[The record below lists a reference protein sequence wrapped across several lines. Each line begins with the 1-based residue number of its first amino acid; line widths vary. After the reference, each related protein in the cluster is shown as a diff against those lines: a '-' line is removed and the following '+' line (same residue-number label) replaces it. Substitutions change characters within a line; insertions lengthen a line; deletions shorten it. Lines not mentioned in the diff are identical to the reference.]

1 MNTCDFTPVPCPKK
15 CKQNNA
21 IQMILRK
28 DLEKHLTE
36 QCVNRHTV
44 NSAKSDEIQEFFK
57 EIEKHIKRSGSIDRL
72 LAHLVFVGL
81 PGSGKST
88 LIARLLK
95 LRPQIEKLLKASP
108 STGVMNGI
116 IAVDVVDDKASMH
129 AANIGNSDD
138 WNTVEFGISCLR
150 QMGVKCFVTFE
161 DGESVGDSQRPS
173 KSSTNGSGSS
183 RRDSLP
189 PSTLANVRKIL
200 KKEGKFTSIRPFL
213 ENRISLYL
221 SDTGGQIEFQELL
234 PLLVAG
240 LAIFVFLFPLNVNLS
255 DFFRIC
261 YRKEDGSEDN
271 CYTSSLTIREALLQ
285 TLSSIDAMRT
295 DTSIA
300 KHKPYVFIA
309 GTHKDC
315 LIKEVCGPA
324 VVQDEATAVDLED
337 EVKKEAVVNRKIAE
351 IDDEIKS
358 LIKEHKYDDLVVY
371 ANPDKKQAIFTIDN
385 TRDSEVFGDIRSRIL
400 QFIRSREEFRIQFP
414 LSYLLA
420 SLELQD
426 SSQPFLQRKEFTE
439 AISQYGISE
448 AEVDH
453 LLQFLHSR
461 IGQIRYFPTKGLKD
475 VIVKEPQALFNLVT
489 DLIVNSFK
497 RGGTMADH
505 LEVQKGI
512 YTFKEFHFESHVSNL
527 TPKEVIELLKEL
539 RIVAPFHD
547 RQAKVEKYFIPCVL
561 NHLSESTLEEKQTD
575 IQSLAFMFECGHC
588 PKGTFGVLVHYI
600 LIHEEEGK
608 INWNLDI
615 DKICRDQV
623 SFQFGIYEDII
634 TLKFLTTHLEVRCC
648 PDSISRRSAA
658 FSKKAVCNRVRVVLQ
673 DGIKQVTK
681 SLHYDEKKMKHSLG
695 LLCEKCA
702 RIHQVVKDDDRYVLK
717 CPDGSYPLPDCGL
730 YWFGL
735 SKYSVD
741 GSIALECSYLMY
753 LIAGPPVS
761 SLPNEVRVKEGFDQ
775 DVQWMV
781 SCEPPLR
788 DHSQHSLFREDGQ
801 PFRQDNIFIQGNDI
815 CFRKVKRRDAGK
827 YVISSSNAIGKGHA
841 SFNLQVQCEL
851 HHSNSLISVHS
862 LSSSLHAGL
871 PEYTLE
877 SDYIEAAAGTT
888 PTVRFSVC
896 PPLDEGIRHTLTKE
910 GGRAATKRF
919 KVEDDIIIFWR
930 VTETDEG
937 RYSISCEN
945 DVGVG
950 QATLELMVNSS
961 TIMTACS
968 PKAGE

>member
-1 MNTCDFTPVPCPKK
+1 MGGYNTLIIIAVSPP
-15 CKQNNA
+15 A
-21 IQMILRK
+21 
-28 DLEKHLTE
+28 E
-36 QCVNRHTV
+36 
-44 NSAKSDEIQEFFK
+44 SDEIQEFFK

-95 LRPQIEKLLKASP
+95 LPQIEKLLKASP

-116 IAVDVVDDKASMH
+116 IAVDVVNDKASMH
-129 AANIGNSDD
+129 AANIGNNED

-161 DGESVGDSQRPS
+161 DGESVGDPQRPS
-173 KSSTNGSGSS
+173 KSPAKCNNGSGSS
-183 RRDSLP
+183 RRDSP
-189 PSTLANVRKIL
+189 PPTTLSNVRKIL

-240 LAIFVFLFPLNVNLS
+240 LAIFVFLFPLNVKLT
-255 DFFRIC
+255 DYFRIS

-315 LIKEVCGPA
+315 LVKEVCGPA
-324 VVQDEATAVDLED
+324 FIQDEATAMDLED
-337 EVKKEAVVNRKIAE
+337 VIKKEAVINRKIAE

-371 ANPDKKQAIFTIDN
+371 ANPDKKQAIFAIDN
-385 TRDSEVFGDIRSRIL
+385 TMESEIFGDIRSRIL

-426 SSQPFLQRKEFTE
+426 SSQPFLHRKEFAE
-439 AISQYGISE
+439 AVSQYGISE
-448 AEVDH
+448 GEVDH

-497 RGGTMADH
+497 QGGTMADDS
-505 LEVQKGI
+505 EVQKGV
-512 YTFKEFHFESHVSNL
+512 YSFVNFNFKSHVLNL
-527 TPKEVIELLKEL
+527 TSKEVIELLKEL

-547 RQAKVEKYFIPCVL
+547 RQAEVEKYFVPCVL
-561 NHLSESTLEEKQTD
+561 NHLSESILEEKQTD

-600 LIHEEEGK
+600 LTHEEEGK
-608 INWNLDI
+608 INWNLDV

-623 SFQFGIYEDII
+623 SFQFGIYEDTI

-648 PDSISRRSAA
+648 PDPVIRRIEG
-658 FSKKAVCNRVRVVLQ
+658 FSKEAVCDRVRAVLQ
-673 DGIKQVTK
+673 DGITQATK
-681 SLHYDEKKMKHSLG
+681 TLRYDEKKMKHVLG
-695 LLCEKCA
+695 LLCEKCR
-702 RIHQVVKDDDRYVLK
+702 RIHNVVEVGHQQYILK
-717 CPDGSYPLPDCGL
+717 CPGGSYPLPDSGL

-735 SKYSVD
+735 SKCSVD
-741 GSIALECSYLMY
+741 GSIDVECSCLMY
-753 LIAGPPVS
+753 LIAGPPVY
-761 SLPNEVRVKEGFDQ
+761 SLPDKVRVKEGCDQ

-781 SCEPPLR
+781 SCEPLLR
-788 DHSQHSLFREDGQ
+788 DYTLSRKDGQ
-801 PFRQDNIFIQGNDI
+801 PFRQGNVFIQGSNI
-815 CFRKVKRRDAGK
+815 CFRKVKRRDAGR
-827 YVISSSNAIGKGHA
+827 YVISSSSAIGKGHA

-851 HHSNSLISVHS
+851 RHSNSVNICSFTVF
-862 LSSSLHAGL
+862 L
-871 PEYTLE
+871 PPCRLARIY
-877 SDYIEAAAGTT
+877 
-888 PTVRFSVC
+888 F
-896 PPLDEGIRHTLTKE
+896 
-910 GGRAATKRF
+910 
-919 KVEDDIIIFWR
+919 
-930 VTETDEG
+930 
-937 RYSISCEN
+937 
-945 DVGVG
+945 
-950 QATLELMVNSS
+950 
-961 TIMTACS
+961 
-968 PKAGE
+968 

>member
-1 MNTCDFTPVPCPKK
+1 MGGYNTLIIIAVSPP
-15 CKQNNA
+15 A
-21 IQMILRK
+21 
-28 DLEKHLTE
+28 E
-36 QCVNRHTV
+36 
-44 NSAKSDEIQEFFK
+44 SDEIQEFFK

-95 LRPQIEKLLKASP
+95 LPQIEKLLKASP

-129 AANIGNSDD
+129 AANIGNNED

-161 DGESVGDSQRPS
+161 DGESVGDPQRPS
-173 KSSTNGSGSS
+173 KSPAKCNNGSGSS
-183 RRDSLP
+183 RRDSPP

-240 LAIFVFLFPLNVNLS
+240 LAIFVFLFPLNVKLT
-255 DFFRIC
+255 DYFRIS

-300 KHKPYVFIA
+300 EHKPYVFIA

-315 LIKEVCGPA
+315 LVKEVCGPA
-324 VVQDEATAVDLED
+324 FVQDEATAMDLED
-337 EVKKEAVVNRKIAE
+337 VIKKESVVNRKIAE

-371 ANPDKKQAIFTIDN
+371 ANPDKKQAIFAIDN
-385 TRDSEVFGDIRSRIL
+385 TMESEVFGDIRSRIL
-400 QFIRSREEFRIQFP
+400 QFIRSREEFRIRFP

-439 AISQYGISE
+439 AVTQYGISE
-448 AEVDH
+448 GEIDH
-453 LLQFLHSR
+453 LLQFLHNR

-512 YTFKEFHFESHVSNL
+512 YTFKDFHFESHVSNL
-527 TPKEVIELLKEL
+527 TPKKVIELLKEL

-547 RQAKVEKYFIPCVL
+547 RQAEVEKYFIPCVL

-588 PKGTFGVLVHYI
+588 PKGAFGVLVHYI
-600 LIHEEEGK
+600 LTHEEEGK
-608 INWNLDI
+608 INWNLDV

-623 SFQFGIYEDII
+623 SFQFGIYEDTI

-648 PDSISRRSAA
+648 PDSVSTRSEA
-658 FSKKAVCNRVRVVLQ
+658 FSKKSICNRVRVVLQ
-673 DGIKQVTK
+673 DGIKQATK
-681 SLHYDEKKMKHSLG
+681 SLHYDEKKIKHNLG
-695 LLCEKCA
+695 LRCEKCA
-702 RIHQVVKDDDRYVLK
+702 RIHQVVEDDGRYMLK
-717 CPDGSYPLPDCGL
+717 CPGGSYPLPDCGL

-735 SKYSVD
+735 SKCSVD
-741 GSIALECSYLMY
+741 GSIEVECSCLMY
-753 LIAGPPVS
+753 LIAGPPVY
-761 SLPNEVRVKEGFDQ
+761 SLPDKVRVKEGCDQ
-775 DVQWMV
+775 DIQWIV
-781 SCEPPLR
+781 SCEPLLR
-788 DHSQHSLFREDGQ
+788 DYTLFREDGQ
-801 PFRQDNIFIQGNDI
+801 PFRQDNVFIQGSNI

-827 YVISSSNAIGKGHA
+827 YVISSSSAIGKGHA
-841 SFNLQVQCEL
+841 SFNLQVQCEFIL
-851 HHSNSLISVHS
+851 MNMSYIP
-862 LSSSLHAGL
+862 SSLHVGSPKYVL
-871 PEYTLE
+871 K
-877 SDYIEAAAGTT
+877 SHYIEATAGTT
-888 PTVRFSVC
+888 PTVQFSVDCC
-896 PPLDEGIRHTLTKE
+896 PPLDEDVRHTLTKE
-910 GGRAATKRF
+910 GAGAATMRF
-919 KVEDDIIIFWR
+919 EVEDDIIIFRR
-930 VTETDEG
+930 VTETDGG

-945 DVGVG
+945 DVGMG
-950 QATLELMVNSS
+950 QATLELVVKPS
-961 TIMTACS
+961 TTTTRDPQTGWSIIHLSLHMILFS
-968 PKAGE
+968 PI

>member
-1 MNTCDFTPVPCPKK
+1 MIIIVP
-15 CKQNNA
+15 A
-21 IQMILRK
+21 
-28 DLEKHLTE
+28 E
-36 QCVNRHTV
+36 
-44 NSAKSDEIQEFFK
+44 SDEIQEFFK
-57 EIEKHIKRSGSIDRL
+57 QIEKHIKRSGSIDRL

-95 LRPQIEKLLKASP
+95 LPQIEKLLKASP

-129 AANIGNSDD
+129 AANIGKNDD

-161 DGESVGDSQRPS
+161 EGESVGDPQGPT
-173 KSSTNGSGSS
+173 KYNNGSS
-183 RRDSLP
+183 RHDSPP

-200 KKEGKFTSIRPFL
+200 KIEGKFTSIRPFL

-240 LAIFVFLFPLNVNLS
+240 LAIFVFLFPLNVKLT
-255 DFFRIC
+255 DYFRIS

-295 DTSIA
+295 DTSVA

-315 LIKEVCGPA
+315 LVKEVCGPA
-324 VVQDEATAVDLED
+324 VVRDEATAVDLED
-337 EVKKEAVVNRKIAE
+337 KIKKEAVVKRKIAE

-371 ANPDKKQAIFTIDN
+371 AYPDKKQAIFAIDN
-385 TRDSEVFGDIRSRIL
+385 TKESEVFGDIRSRVL
-400 QFIRSREEFRIQFP
+400 QFIRSREEFRIRFP

-426 SSQPFLQRKEFTE
+426 SSQPFLQRKEFTR
-439 AISQYGISE
+439 AVSQYGISE
-448 AEVDH
+448 GEVDH

-489 DLIVNSFK
+489 DLIANSFK
-497 RGGTMADH
+497 RGGTMADDS
-505 LEVQKGI
+505 EVQKGV
-512 YTFKEFHFESHVSNL
+512 YSFVDFRFESHVSNL
-527 TPKEVIELLKEL
+527 TPKETIELLKEL

-547 RQAKVEKYFIPCVL
+547 RQAEVEKYFIPCVL

-575 IQSLAFMFECGHC
+575 IQSLAFTFECGHC
-588 PKGTFGVLVHYI
+588 PKGAFGVLVHYI
-600 LIHEEEGK
+600 LTHEEEGK

-615 DKICRDQV
+615 DKISRDQV
-623 SFQFGIYEDII
+623 SFQFGTYEDTIA
-634 TLKFLTTHLEVRCC
+634 LKFTTTHLEVRCC
-648 PDSISRRSAA
+648 PDPVTKRIED
-658 FSKKAVCNRVRVVLQ
+658 FSKKAVCNRVRAVLQ
-673 DGIKQVTK
+673 DGIKQATK
-681 SLHYDEKKMKHSLG
+681 TLNYDEKKMKYNLSLI
-695 LLCEKCA
+695 CDKC
-702 RIHQVVKDDDRYVLK
+702 RKIHKVVEVGSQQYILK

-735 SKYSVD
+735 SKCSED
-741 GSIALECSYLMY
+741 GCISLDCSCLMY
-753 LIAGPPVS
+753 LIVGPPVY
-761 SLPNEVRVKEGFDQ
+761 SLPGDVKVKEGCDQ

-788 DHSQHSLFREDGQ
+788 DYSLFREDGQ
-801 PFRQDNIFIQGNDI
+801 PCHRGNIFIQGSNI
-815 CFRKVKRRDAGK
+815 CFRKVKRKDAGK

-841 SFNLQVQCEL
+841 SFNLQVQCE
-851 HHSNSLISVHS
+851 
-862 LSSSLHAGL
+862 
-871 PEYTLE
+871 
-877 SDYIEAAAGTT
+877 
-888 PTVRFSVC
+888 F
-896 PPLDEGIRHTLTKE
+896 
-910 GGRAATKRF
+910 
-919 KVEDDIIIFWR
+919 
-930 VTETDEG
+930 
-937 RYSISCEN
+937 
-945 DVGVG
+945 
-950 QATLELMVNSS
+950 
-961 TIMTACS
+961 
-968 PKAGE
+968 

>member
-1 MNTCDFTPVPCPKK
+1 MGGYNTLIIIAVSPP
-15 CKQNNA
+15 A
-21 IQMILRK
+21 
-28 DLEKHLTE
+28 E
-36 QCVNRHTV
+36 
-44 NSAKSDEIQEFFK
+44 SDEIQEFFK

-95 LRPQIEKLLKASP
+95 LPQIEKLLKASP

-129 AANIGNSDD
+129 AANIGNNED

-161 DGESVGDSQRPS
+161 DGESVGDPQRPS
-173 KSSTNGSGSS
+173 KSSAKCNNGSGSS
-183 RRDSLP
+183 RRDSP
-189 PSTLANVRKIL
+189 PPTTLSNVRKIL

-240 LAIFVFLFPLNVNLS
+240 LAIFVFLFPLNVKLT
-255 DFFRIC
+255 DYFRIS

-315 LIKEVCGPA
+315 LVKEVCGPA
-324 VVQDEATAVDLED
+324 FVQDEATAMDLED
-337 EVKKEAVVNRKIAE
+337 VIKKEAVVNSKIAE

-371 ANPDKKQAIFTIDN
+371 ANPDKKQAIFAIDN
-385 TRDSEVFGDIRSRIL
+385 TMESEVFGDIRSRIL
-400 QFIRSREEFRIQFP
+400 QFIRSREEFRIRFP

-439 AISQYGISE
+439 AVSQYGISE
-448 AEVDH
+448 GEVDH

-497 RGGTMADH
+497 RGGTMSDH

-512 YTFKEFHFESHVSNL
+512 YTFNDFHFESHVSNL
-527 TPKEVIELLKEL
+527 TPKKVIELLKEL

-547 RQAKVEKYFIPCVL
+547 RQAEVEKYFIPCVL

-575 IQSLAFMFECGHC
+575 IQSLVFMFECGHC
-588 PKGTFGVLVHYI
+588 PKGAFGVLVHYI
-600 LIHEEEGK
+600 LTLEEEGK

-615 DKICRDQV
+615 NKISRDQV
-623 SFQFGIYEDII
+623 SFQFGIYEDTI

-648 PDSISRRSAA
+648 PDPVTERIED
-658 FSKKAVCNRVRVVLQ
+658 FSKKAVCNRVRTVLQ
-673 DGIKQVTK
+673 DGIKQATK
-681 SLHYDEKKMKHSLG
+681 SLHYDEKKMKHGLG
-695 LLCEKCA
+695 QLCNKCRQIHKVVEA
-702 RIHQVVKDDDRYVLK
+702 RSQQYILK
-717 CPDGSYPLPDCGL
+717 CPNGSYPLPDGGL
-730 YWFGL
+730 YWFGV
-735 SKYSVD
+735 SKCSVD
-741 GSIALECSYLMY
+741 GSIDVECSCLMY
-753 LIAGPPVS
+753 LIAGPPVY
-761 SLPNEVRVKEGFDQ
+761 SLPGEVRVKEGCDKEI
-775 DVQWMV
+775 QWMV

-788 DHSQHSLFREDGQ
+788 DNSQHSLSREGGQ
-801 PFRQDNIFIQGNDI
+801 SFRQDNIFIQGSDI

-827 YVISSSNAIGKGHA
+827 YVISSSNAIGKGHV
-841 SFNLQVQCEL
+841 SFNLQVQCEFIL
-851 HHSNSLISVHS
+851 CI
-862 LSSSLHAGL
+862 
-871 PEYTLE
+871 
-877 SDYIEAAAGTT
+877 
-888 PTVRFSVC
+888 
-896 PPLDEGIRHTLTKE
+896 
-910 GGRAATKRF
+910 
-919 KVEDDIIIFWR
+919 
-930 VTETDEG
+930 
-937 RYSISCEN
+937 
-945 DVGVG
+945 
-950 QATLELMVNSS
+950 
-961 TIMTACS
+961 
-968 PKAGE
+968 